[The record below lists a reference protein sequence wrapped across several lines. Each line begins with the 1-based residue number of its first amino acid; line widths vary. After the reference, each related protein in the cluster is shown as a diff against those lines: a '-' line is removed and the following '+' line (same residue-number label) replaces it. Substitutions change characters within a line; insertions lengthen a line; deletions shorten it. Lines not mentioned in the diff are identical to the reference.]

1 MNRLEIINN
10 LNESMKS
17 KEPII
22 GVCIGNGRSGQQ
34 ASFGGADLLLVL
46 NAGRFRMSGVTSI
59 AAMLP
64 FSNSNEM
71 VFNFAHQEVIPR
83 VNNIPIIFGAC
94 AQDPTLTHEK
104 LLEQLTFAG
113 FDGINNFPSVS
124 LIDGQFREFLEENG
138 EGFDREVELLKLA
151 SEKEMF
157 TVAFAVSLEEAIK
170 MVEVNVDVLCLHFGW
185 TYINRPNDDELGP
198 YVDRQIKIANN
209 IFEKALEINPNI
221 ILTIYGGSIVRNPEV
236 MSRFYEETLA
246 VGYIGGSVFEV
257 TPVENSIKDATMSF
271 KSINRV
277 MELEKENE
285 VLKQH
290 LMGKKGVT
298 TVLGNSQ
305 VIKDLSKLIHRIS
318 NYDSNVL
325 VKGENGSGKD
335 LVVKAI
341 HYNSDRAIHPLI
353 KVNCASIPRNLIESE
368 LFGHEKG
375 AFVGADKQHIGR
387 FESANHGTLFLD
399 HITELDLDVQA
410 KLLRVIQDNE
420 FERVGGDET
429 IHIDVRILSTT
440 NRDIYKEI
448 KEKRFREDFFYLLN
462 VITLELPP
470 LRSHKEDIPLY
481 VTNIIDGINER
492 HNSKITV
499 SSRVMNAF
507 MNYDWPGNIRE
518 LKNALERGAI
528 LCDGDLIDIQ
538 FLPATFY
545 GLIPI
550 DDTVNYIKNSSMI
563 IEKELILTEL
573 SKTNWNQTRV
583 AEKLGMT
590 RRTLYNKIKKYG
602 LEKKVSI
609 I

>member
-1 MNRLEIINN
+1 MNRLSIINN
-10 LNESMKS
+10 LKKTMES

-34 ASFGGADLLLVL
+34 AFYGGADLLLAL

-64 FSNSNEM
+64 FSNSNDM
-71 VFNFAHQEVIPR
+71 VFNFAHQEIIPR
-83 VNNIPIIFGAC
+83 VNQIPVIFGAC
-94 AQDPTLTHEK
+94 AQDPTYTHLELIEK
-104 LLEQLTFAG
+104 LIHAG
-113 FDGINNFPSVS
+113 FDGVNNFPSVS
-124 LIDGQFREFLEENG
+124 LIDGQYREYLEENG
-138 EGFDREVELLKLA
+138 EGFEKEVELLKLA
-151 SEKEMF
+151 SKKGLF
-157 TVAFAVSLEEAIK
+157 TVGFAVTLDEA
-170 MVEVNVDVLCLHFGW
+170 VEMAKANVDVLCLHFGW
-185 TYINRPNDDELGP
+185 TYINRPSEDELNS
-198 YVDRQIKIANN
+198 YVDRQITKANLVFDKI
-209 IFEKALEINPNI
+209 LEIKPDI
-221 ILTIYGGSIVRNPEV
+221 IPTIYGGSIVRNPEV
-236 MSRFYEETLA
+236 MTRFYNETA
-246 VGYIGGSVFEV
+246 AIGYIGGSVFEV
-257 TPVENSIKDATMSF
+257 TPVENSIKDATQRF

-298 TVLGNSQ
+298 TIIGNSQ
-305 VIKDLSKLIHRIS
+305 VIKELSDLVIKIS

-325 VKGENGSGKD
+325 IKGESGTGKD
-335 LVVKAI
+335 LVVRAI
-341 HYNSDRAIHPLI
+341 HYNSNRAIYPII
-353 KVNCASIPRNLIESE
+353 KVNCASIPKNLIESE

-410 KLLRVIQDNE
+410 KVLRVIQDNE
-420 FERVGGDET
+420 FERVGGDKT

-440 NRDIYKEI
+440 NKDVYQEI
-448 KEKRFREDFFYLLN
+448 EEKRFREDLFYLLN

-470 LRSHKEDIPLY
+470 LRMHKEDIPLY
-481 VTNIIDGINER
+481 VATFIEVINEK
-492 HNSKITV
+492 HNSKISV

-507 MNYDWPGNIRE
+507 MNYDWPGNVRE

-528 LCDGDLIDIQ
+528 LSDGNLLDIQ
-538 FLPATFY
+538 FLPSNFY

-550 DDTVNYIKNSSMI
+550 DDTVNYIKNSSMV

-573 SKTNWNQTRV
+573 LKTQWNQTRV

-590 RRTLYNKIKKYG
+590 RRTLYNKIKKYK
-602 LEKKVSI
+602 LEKKI
-609 I
+609 

>member
-1 MNRLEIINN
+1 VDRATIINN
-10 LNESMKS
+10 LQGTMIS

-34 ASFGGADLLLVL
+34 ASFGGADLLLAL

-64 FSNSNEM
+64 FSNSNDM
-71 VFNFAHQEVIPR
+71 VFEFAHHEVIPR
-83 VNNIPIIFGAC
+83 VDNIPIIFGAC
-94 AQDPTLTHEK
+94 AQDPTYTHEELIEK
-104 LLEQLTFAG
+104 LVHAG

-124 LIDGQFREFLEENG
+124 LIDGQYREFLEENG
-138 EGFDREVELLKLA
+138 EGFEKEVDLLRMA
-151 SEKEMF
+151 SEKGIF
-157 TVAFAVSLEEAIK
+157 TVGFAVTLEEAIEMAK
-170 MVEVNVDVLCLHFGW
+170 ANVDVLCLHFGW
-185 TYINRPNDDELGP
+185 TYINRPSEDELEP
-198 YVDRQIKIANN
+198 YVDRQITKANLV
-209 IFEKALEINPNI
+209 FEKILEIKPDI
-221 ILTIYGGSIVRNPEV
+221 IPTIYGGSIVRDPEV
-236 MSRFYEETLA
+236 MSRFYNETSA
-246 VGYIGGSVFEV
+246 IGYIGGSVFEV
-257 TPVENSIKDATMSF
+257 TPVENSIKDATKRF
-271 KSINRV
+271 KSVNRV

-298 TVLGNSQ
+298 TVIGNSQ
-305 VIKDLSKLIHRIS
+305 VIKELSDLIIKIS

-341 HYNSDRAIHPLI
+341 HYNSNRAIYPII
-353 KVNCASIPRNLIESE
+353 KVNCASIPKNLIESE

-410 KLLRVIQDNE
+410 KVLRVIQDNE

-440 NRDIYKEI
+440 NKDVYKEI
-448 KEKRFREDFFYLLN
+448 EEKRFREDLFYLLN

-481 VTNIIDGINER
+481 VSTFMEVINEK
-492 HNSKITV
+492 HNSNISV

-507 MNYDWPGNIRE
+507 MNYDWPGNVRE

-528 LCDGDLIDIQ
+528 LCDRDLLDIQ

-550 DDTVNYIKNSSMI
+550 DDTVNYIKNSSMV
-563 IEKELILTEL
+563 IEKELILSEL
-573 SKTNWNQTRV
+573 LKTQWNQTRV

-590 RRTLYNKIKKYG
+590 RRTLYNKIKKYE
-602 LEKKVSI
+602 LEKKVL
-609 I
+609 